1 MTLNIVSS
9 FNGVSDPDAAAY
21 IEAVEAA
28 DGELLEF
35 AVGKAI
41 NDFVL
46 GCKADGIWNAI
57 KASCVLAG
65 ARTLNGALVPLV
77 GTAPTNFNFVPSD
90 YNRKTGLKGN
100 SSNKYL
106 DSKYSTSNLQA
117 GNASQSVYYSIPHS
131 GTFSYQLGARALTPS
146 VITSQVANTSTNSFV
161 VHTQNNNPNIF
172 YGNQGVATFVGG
184 SRLGTTKEIRRMN
197 GASYIDSSAA
207 LTLPA
212 LDYFVFASNVDG
224 VATSFTNAALAF
236 YHIGESLDLALLDA
250 RVTTLINAFGAAI
263 P

>member
-46 GCKADGIWNAI
+46 GCKSDGIWDAI
-57 KASCVLAG
+57 KASCILAG
-65 ARTLNGALVPLV
+65 ARTLNGALVPLA
-77 GTAPTNFNFVPSD
+77 GAAPTNYNFVAGD
-90 YNRKTGLKGN
+90 YDRKTGLKGN

-106 DSKYSTSNLQA
+106 DSNYSASNLQT
-117 GNASQSVYYSIPHS
+117 GSASQSVYYSIPHS
-131 GTFSYQLGARALTPS
+131 GSFSFQLGARTLTPS
-146 VITSQVANTSTNSFV
+146 IIASQVANTSINNFV
-161 VHTQNNNPNIF
+161 VQTQNNNPSIF
-172 YGNQGVATFVGG
+172 YGNRGVATFVGG
-184 SRLGTTKEIRRMN
+184 SRLGTTEEIRRMN

-212 LDYFVFASNVDG
+212 LNYFVFASNVDG
-224 VATSFTNAALAF
+224 VASIFTNAALAF
-236 YHIGESLDLALLDA
+236 YHIGEALDLALLDA
-250 RVTTLINAFGAAI
+250 RVTDLINAFGAAI